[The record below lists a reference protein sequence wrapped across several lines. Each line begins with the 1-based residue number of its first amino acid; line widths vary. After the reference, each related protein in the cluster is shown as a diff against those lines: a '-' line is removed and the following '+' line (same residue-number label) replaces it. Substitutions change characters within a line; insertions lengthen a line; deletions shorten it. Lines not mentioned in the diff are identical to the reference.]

1 MSQSGLLRVGFD
13 ATPLLGNPTGVGTF
27 ATQALRALASKD
39 DLDFHAYG
47 LTWRGSKQLAS
58 LLPNHVTA
66 SKWPMAARPLRKLW
80 TRYGIPPIEWWTG
93 AVDVVHGTNFVVPPT
108 RHAGSLVTIHDLT
121 CMRFP
126 EMCTP
131 DTLEYPALL
140 RHALKRGAHVHAVS
154 QFVANEVVEFLGA
167 SPDRVHVV
175 HHGLP
180 DVLGGDP
187 QRGHSLVGSKRY
199 VLALGTVEP
208 RKDLSGLVKAFD
220 QVAANDTDVH
230 LAIAGP
236 DGWGA
241 DELHTTIAVAT
252 HRDRIH
258 RLGWVSDVDRSA
270 LLAGATVFA
279 YPSLYEGFGFPPI
292 EAMSAGVPVATTTAG
307 ALPEVLG
314 DAALFSSP
322 GSVGDLTDCL
332 TQLLSDDELRK
343 TLSSRGKAQCARY
356 AWETCATELTQVYRS
371 ISGCPKDQ

>member
-1 MSQSGLLRVGFD
+1 MPQSGLLRVGFD

-39 DLDFHAYG
+39 DLDLHAYG
-47 LTWRGSKQLAS
+47 LTWRGSRHLAS
-58 LLPNHVTA
+58 LLPDHVKA

-80 TRYGIPPIEWWTG
+80 TRYDTPPIEWWTG
-93 AVDVVHGTNFVVPPT
+93 TLDVIHGTNFVVPPT

-121 CMRFP
+121 CIRFP

-140 RHALKRGAHVHAVS
+140 RHALKRGTHVHAVS
-154 QFVANEVVEFLGA
+154 QFVANEVVQLLGV

-187 QRGHSLVGSKRY
+187 QHGHSLVGSKRY

-220 QVAANDTDVH
+220 QVAINDTDVH

-241 DELHTTIAVAT
+241 DELNETISVAT

-258 RLGWVSDVDRSA
+258 RLGWVSNADRSA
-270 LLAGATVFA
+270 LLAGATAFA
-279 YPSLYEGFGFPPI
+279 YPSLYEGFGFPPL
-292 EAMSAGVPVATTTAG
+292 EAMSAGVPVVTTTAG

-332 TQLLSDDELRK
+332 TQVLSDDELRK
-343 TLSSRGKAQCARY
+343 SLSSRGKTQCARY
-356 AWETCATELTQVYRS
+356 QWDTCATELTQVYKS
-371 ISGCPKDQ
+371 I